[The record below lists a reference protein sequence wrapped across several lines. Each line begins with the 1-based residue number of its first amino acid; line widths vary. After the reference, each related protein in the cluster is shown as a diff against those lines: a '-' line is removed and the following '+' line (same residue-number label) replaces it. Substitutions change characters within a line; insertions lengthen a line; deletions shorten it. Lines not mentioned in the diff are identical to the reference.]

1 MVAVAADTI
10 LRAVEPGD
18 LPALSNLVNRVDR
31 SDGVRKNVQPDEL
44 GEELESS
51 LTTMSRDTRI
61 AVAPDGALRGFAW
74 TVLLPGEGVDD
85 RCYVIGGTDPAHR
98 GFGTGRRLAEWCTA
112 HARTLL
118 DARAGAQGQVIRSF
132 HHVDNRE
139 GQGLAASLGFA
150 PVRWFE
156 DMVRPL
162 DQLPPRTGVEGAT
175 IEPWPLDDPLDDA
188 IRRAKNAAFADHWGS
203 SPTTIEGW
211 HELVQGFGGRPDL
224 SLVARD
230 SSTGDVVALL
240 LSKRYPADDDVTGRV
255 QASIDKIATVREWR
269 GRGLASALI
278 AEALHRYAAEGMT
291 HATIDV
297 DADNPTGASRL
308 YRALGFETE
317 HRFVTS
323 EIVHRSARGSA

>member
-1 MVAVAADTI
+1 MAVDTLSA
-10 LRAVEPGD
+10 LRPVEPTD
-18 LPALSNLVNRVDR
+18 LSELADLVNRVDL
-31 SDGVRKNVQPDEL
+31 SDGVKKSVQPDEL

-51 LTTMSRDTRI
+51 LTTMVRDTRVAI
-61 AVAPDGALRGFAW
+61 APDGTIRGFAW

-85 RCYVIGGTDPAHR
+85 RCYVVGGTDPDHR
-98 GFGTGRRLAEWCTA
+98 GLGIGGALAEWSVA
-112 HARTLL
+112 HARGLL
-118 DARAGAQGQVIRSF
+118 DARPGPHGQVIRAF
-132 HHVDNRE
+132 HHVDNAS
-139 GQGLAASLGFA
+139 GSALAASLGFA

-162 DQLPPRTGVEGAT
+162 DQLPARSEIAGAT
-175 IEPWPLDDPLDDA
+175 IQPWPTDDPLDDA
-188 IRRAKNAAFADHWGS
+188 IRLAKNAAFADHWGS
-203 SPTTIEGW
+203 SPTTVEGW
-211 HELVQGFGGRPDL
+211 AELVQGFGGRPDL

-230 SSTGDVVALL
+230 ETNGEVVALL
-240 LSKRYPADDDVTGRV
+240 LTKRFPADDEATGRV
-255 QASIDKIATVREWR
+255 QACIDKIATVRAWR

-308 YRALGFETE
+308 YRAVGFETE

-323 EIVHRSARGSA
+323 EIVHRTASGSA